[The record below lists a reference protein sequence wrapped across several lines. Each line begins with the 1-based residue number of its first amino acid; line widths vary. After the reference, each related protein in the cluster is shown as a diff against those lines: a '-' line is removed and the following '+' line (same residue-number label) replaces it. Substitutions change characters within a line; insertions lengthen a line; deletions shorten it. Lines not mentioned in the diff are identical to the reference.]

1 MTTKTLEQKRNEAIE
16 KIELI
21 AEQPVKKKRKSAK
34 EPYFTMNTQRAILEY
49 NSLDPDENKHL
60 RDFIYEKYIHRS
72 FDKLAENNINNYKWP
87 YIDMQFEE
95 LKFELVAHLNEK
107 IHMYSDP
114 SKGNAFSYFNITLKN
129 HLIYKNRQGYKEF
142 LNRVDLDNVDKERS
156 FINEVVR
163 ENRKDEVSDFVMQF
177 SKYLDKN
184 LANFF
189 TNRSEM
195 QIADA
200 INEFFKNPENIENFN
215 KKALYVLIREATDAP
230 ATKITGVIKKI
241 KQLYSNCYQV
251 YSETG
256 NIY

>member
-1 MTTKTLEQKRNEAIE
+1 M
-16 KIELI
+16 
-21 AEQPVKKKRKSAK
+21 
-34 EPYFTMNTQRAILEY
+34 
-49 NSLDPDENKHL
+49 
-60 RDFIYEKYIHRS
+60 
-72 FDKLAENNINNYKWP
+72 
-87 YIDMQFEE
+87 
-95 LKFELVAHLNEK
+95 
-107 IHMYSDP
+107 
-114 SKGNAFSYFNITLKN
+114 
-129 HLIYKNRQGYKEF
+129 IYKNRQGYKEF

-241 KQLYSNCYQV
+241 KQLYNNCYQV